1 MNKSILEKTIN
12 LKETITFDDVL
23 LMPAYSEVL
32 PKDAEVK
39 TKITKDIELNIPL
52 ISSAMDTVTE
62 EKMAIAMAQAGGIG
76 CIHKNLS
83 IKEQALSVKKVKKFE
98 AGIVADPVTINH
110 DETLDKALGL
120 MEKNGISA
128 MPVLAEGGKLV
139 GVLSNRD
146 VRFATNKKHLVSEL
160 MTKDNLITVQKNIS
174 NTDVKKL
181 LHKHKIERLIVVDE
195 NYRCRGLITG
205 KDILKSKQ
213 FPMACKDKNGRLR
226 VAAAI
231 GVGRDAIKRAEA
243 LIEEGVDLLIIDTA
257 HGHSRMV
264 GETLL
269 QLKKQYPQQQIIAGN
284 IATAEAAKYLI
295 DHGADAVKVGIG
307 PGSICTTRIIS
318 GVGFPQFSASLEV
331 RKACEKNSIPFISDG
346 GIKFSGDIAKAI
358 AGGADCVMIGSLFA
372 GTEESPGD
380 IVLYKGRS
388 YKSYRG
394 MGSLGAMSRGSADRY
409 FQEDIENAK
418 MVPEGVEGRVPYK
431 GSVFDVLHQ
440 IVGGLKSSM
449 GYTGNKNIFEM
460 KNNCAFSKITNSGL
474 SESHSHGVSI
484 TNESPNYSI

>member
-1 MNKSILEKTIN
+1 MNKSILTEA
-12 LKETITFDDVL
+12 ITFDDVL
-23 LMPAYSEVL
+23 LRPSYSEVL
-32 PKDAEVK
+32 PKEADVK
-39 TKITKDIELNIPL
+39 TKITKNIELNIPL

-62 EKMAIAMAQAGGIG
+62 ESMAIAMAQAGGIG
-76 CIHKNLS
+76 CVHKNLS
-83 IKEQALSVKKVKKFE
+83 VKEQSLVVKKVKKFE

-110 DETLDKALGL
+110 DETLDKALAL
-120 MEKNGISA
+120 MKKNDISA
-128 MPVLAEGGKLV
+128 MPVLADGRKLV
-139 GVLSNRD
+139 GVLTNRD
-146 VRFATNKKHLVSEL
+146 VRFANNKKQLVSEL

-174 NTDVKKL
+174 SNEVKKL
-181 LHKHKIERLIVVDE
+181 LHKHKIERLIVVD
-195 NYRCRGLITG
+195 NDYKCCGLITG
-205 KDILKSKQ
+205 KDIVKSKQ
-213 FPMACKDKNGRLR
+213 FPLACKDKNGRLR

-231 GVGRDAIKRAEA
+231 GVGKDGIKRAES

-257 HGHSRMV
+257 HGHSKLV

-269 QLKKQYPQQQIIAGN
+269 QLKKKYPKQQIIAGN

-318 GVGFPQFSASLEV
+318 GVGFPQFSAILEIAEICRKSSLPLI
-331 RKACEKNSIPFISDG
+331 ADG
-346 GIKFSGDIAKAI
+346 GVKFSGDIAKAI
-358 AGGADCVMIGSLFA
+358 AAGADCVMIGSLFA
-372 GTEESPGD
+372 GTQESPGE

-409 FQEDIENAK
+409 FQEDVENTK
-418 MVPEGVEGRVPYK
+418 MVPEGIEGRVPYK

-440 IVGGLKSSM
+440 LVGGLKSSM
-449 GYTGNKNIFEM
+449 GYTGNQNIFQM
-460 KNNCAFSKITNSGL
+460 KNNCIFSRITTSSL